1 MGYQTQFIHMTCL
14 GLLASNNFTQKRL
27 AYLGICML
35 LDENSEVLLLTSNII
50 KKDLS
55 NNNQFIVAAALTAID
70 EISTPDMCR
79 DTCPEVL
86 KCLQSSNPYIKKKA
100 SLALI
105 KIIRSSP
112 ELLETV
118 AGSLKL
124 VFEDKNHGVLLCG
137 LALAQQVFKSEPKY
151 IKKYQKYVPSLLRY
165 LKNMI

>member
-1 MGYQTQFIHMTCL
+1 MAMSLMGYQTQFIHMTCL

-86 KCLQSSNPYIKKKA
+86 KCLQSSNPNY
-100 SLALI
+100 
-105 KIIRSSP
+105 
-112 ELLETV
+112 
-118 AGSLKL
+118 
-124 VFEDKNHGVLLCG
+124 
-137 LALAQQVFKSEPKY
+137 
-151 IKKYQKYVPSLLRY
+151 
-165 LKNMI
+165 